1 MGVPDVGAR
10 LRANPVAATIELA
23 SVCIAAL
30 LLVGTVSLLLGGL
43 PIVAEWPWLL
53 IIGVGA
59 AFVLFWTVLVP
70 TYERTLQ

>member
-1 MGVPDVGAR
+1 MVVPDVGAR
-10 LRANPVAATIELA
+10 VRANPVAATIELA
-23 SVCIAAL
+23 SVCVAAL

-70 TYERTLQ
+70 AYERTLQ